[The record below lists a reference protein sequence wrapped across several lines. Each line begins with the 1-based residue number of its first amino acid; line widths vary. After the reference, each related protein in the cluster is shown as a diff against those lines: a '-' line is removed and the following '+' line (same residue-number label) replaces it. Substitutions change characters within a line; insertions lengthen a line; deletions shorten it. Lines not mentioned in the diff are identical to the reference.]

1 MKVRFRT
8 PGQKDA
14 WRDGGIR
21 MDAVPERR
29 PGVPAWRWYLAVMMV
44 AVPFLIAAVSFLVAL
59 LSIKG
64 SGYLVYESLELPV
77 PENGRVQRLLVEDG
91 RRVQAGV
98 PLLALQVGAAD
109 ELPQRSN
116 GAATTRER
124 IIAAPVAG
132 VVESIRVAAGSE
144 VVSGAPALSLRT
156 GHKPRVRA
164 WMRSDE
170 LGRLWPGR
178 PAVVRLPDGSRLPA
192 VISQVMASTEKLP
205 EELATSS
212 FPVCR
217 CLVVTL
223 ELGAALQP
231 AQRVNYLPVE
241 VFLRWRDELLRPGPQ
256 GPV

>member
-1 MKVRFRT
+1 MV
-8 PGQKDA
+8 
-14 WRDGGIR
+14 
-21 MDAVPERR
+21 
-29 PGVPAWRWYLAVMMV
+29 V

-91 RRVQAGV
+91 RWVQAGA
-98 PLLALQVGAAD
+98 PLLAVQVGATG
-109 ELPQRSN
+109 ELPRRGN
-116 GAATTRER
+116 GVMTTRER

-241 VFLRWRDELLRPGPQ
+241 VFLRWRDELLRSGPQ